1 MIAVLVPAHDEEQ
14 LIAACLQSVLVAA
27 GAPGLYGEEVRVV
40 VALDR
45 CTDGTG
51 GIVDA
56 LGVDSVV
63 VDRGNVGAA
72 RGAAAEHAIALGA
85 RWLATTDADS
95 LVPPDWLVAQL
106 AHGGDAFCGIVTVA
120 DWRGYPP
127 TMAIAFAG
135 TTVAGDGHPHV
146 HGANLGISVE
156 AYRRCGGFAA
166 LALSEDVALIEAAMA
181 VELCIARK
189 AHPSVVTSARRDAR
203 ASGGFSDYLRAM
215 EQVLAGN
222 GGIPVAGN

>member
-1 MIAVLVPAHDEEQ
+1 MIAVLVPAHNEEQ
-14 LIAACLQSVLVAA
+14 LIAACLRSILVAA
-27 GAPGLYGEEVRVV
+27 CAAGLDGEEVCVV

-45 CTDGTG
+45 CTDGTAR
-51 GIVDA
+51 VVA
-56 LGVDSVV
+56 AVGVDSVV

-72 RGAAAEHAIALGA
+72 RAAAAEHAIALGA

-120 DWRGYPP
+120 DWSGYPP
-127 TMAIAFAG
+127 TMAIAFTG
-135 TTVAGDGHPHV
+135 STVAGDGHPHV

-156 AYRRCGGFAA
+156 AYRRCGGFPA

-181 VELCIARK
+181 VDLCIARK
-189 AHPSVVTSARRDAR
+189 PYPSVVTSARRDAR
-203 ASGGFSDYLRAM
+203 AAGGFSDYLKVM
-215 EQVLAGN
+215 EQVLAGEP
-222 GGIPVAGN
+222 GIAVAGN